1 VTLSSLLGIVLF
13 ILALTL
19 AIFFHEGGHF
29 LTAKWF
35 GMRVERFFLGFGPT
49 VWSFRKGE
57 TEYGLK
63 AIPAGGFCKISGMSP
78 YEHDHNLL
86 ENEKL
91 KPGEQPIEPA
101 PPERQFRNKPAW
113 QRAVVLGAGSFTH
126 FVIALLLI
134 YLLLVVIGQPIGPTT
149 NEIEQVVARGDG
161 GVAAP
166 AGPAGLRAGDRIVEV
181 DRKPV
186 ANFTDLQNALKG
198 TAGRAVP
205 IAYERDGERRETT
218 ITPATVRA
226 ANGET
231 RAFLGVQPTRE
242 VVRMNPIEAV
252 PESGKLLWR
261 VGAASVSGLGSIFTG
276 LADRFQPAEPVPAGG
291 GTATG
296 DDSGSPVGI
305 IGIGRLAGQA
315 VAADQWIFFILL
327 LIQFNV
333 FVGIVNLLPIPPMDG
348 GYLGFLAWEKATGK
362 AVDLRRVAPVAALI
376 VGLLVTLTV
385 GLVWLDITNPI
396 SNPFR

>member
-1 VTLSSLLGIVLF
+1 
-13 ILALTL
+13 
-19 AIFFHEGGHF
+19 
-29 LTAKWF
+29 
-35 GMRVERFFLGFGPT
+35 
-49 VWSFRKGE
+49 
-57 TEYGLK
+57 
-63 AIPAGGFCKISGMSP
+63 
-78 YEHDHNLL
+78 
-86 ENEKL
+86 
-91 KPGEQPIEPA
+91 
-101 PPERQFRNKPAW
+101 
-113 QRAVVLGAGSFTH
+113 
-126 FVIALLLI
+126 
-134 YLLLVVIGQPIGPTT
+134 
-149 NEIEQVVARGDG
+149 
-161 GVAAP
+161 VAAP

-186 ANFTDLQNALKG
+186 SNFTDLQNALKG
-198 TAGRAVP
+198 TAGRAIP

-242 VVRMNPIEAV
+242 IVRMNAIEAV

-261 VGAASVSGLGSIFTG
+261 VGVASVGGLGSIFTG
-276 LADRFQPAEPVPAGG
+276 LADRFQPAEPVPAAG
-291 GTATG
+291 GTASG

-348 GYLGFLAWEKATGK
+348 GYLGFLVWEKITGR
-362 AVDLRRVAPVAALI
+362 AVDLRRIAPVAALI

>member
-1 VTLSSLLGIVLF
+1 VTLSSLLGVVLF

-49 VWSFRKGE
+49 IWSFRRGE

-86 ENEKL
+86 ESERR
-91 KPGEQPIEPA
+91 KPGEEPIEPA

-113 QRAVVLGAGSFTH
+113 QRAIVLAAGSFTH
-126 FVIALLLI
+126 FMIALLLI
-134 YLLLVVIGQPIGPTT
+134 YLLLVAIGQPIGPTT
-149 NEIEQVVARGDG
+149 NEIEQVVARGEG

-186 ANFTDLQNALKG
+186 TNFTDLQNALKG

-205 IAYERDGERRETT
+205 IVYERDGQRVRTT
-218 ITPATVRA
+218 ITPATIRA

-231 RAFLGVQPTRE
+231 RAFLGVQPTRD
-242 VVRMNPIEAV
+242 VVRMNPIAAV

-261 VGAASVSGLGSIFTG
+261 VGAASVGGLGSIFTG

-291 GTATG
+291 GGTAT
-296 DDSGSPVGI
+296 DSGSPVGI

-348 GYLGFLAWEKATGK
+348 GYLGFLAWEKVTGRT
-362 AVDLRRVAPVAALI
+362 VDLRRVAPVAFTI
-376 VGLLVTLTV
+376 VVLLVFLTV
-385 GLVWLDITNPI
+385 GLVYLDITNPI